1 MAGERHATAVPTL
14 PSLTTDVHAFYYA
27 WYGTP
32 DVDGAYSHWN
42 HVRLPQWN
50 QQIRER
56 YRQDAHTPPDDIGGT
71 RAATR
76 ATC

>member
-1 MAGERHATAVPTL
+1 MASERHATAVPTL

-42 HVRLPQWN
+42 HVRLPHWN